1 MFNQSYLNVYFI
13 CGTSDVPSHRTIH
26 EVLEA
31 ALKAG
36 LHFSNFEKRVNQ
48 L

>member
-36 LHFSNFEKRVNQ
+36 DYTFPISRKG
-48 L
+48 

>member
-13 CGTSDVPSHRTIH
+13 CGISDVPSHRTIH

-36 LHFSNFEKRVNQ
+36 ITLFQFREKGE
-48 L
+48 

>member
-1 MFNQSYLNVYFI
+1 MCILFV
-13 CGTSDVPSHRTIH
+13 GTSDVPSHRTIH

-36 LHFSNFEKRVNQ
+36 ITLFQFRERVNQ

>member
-26 EVLEA
+26 
-31 ALKAG
+31 
-36 LHFSNFEKRVNQ
+36 
-48 L
+48 